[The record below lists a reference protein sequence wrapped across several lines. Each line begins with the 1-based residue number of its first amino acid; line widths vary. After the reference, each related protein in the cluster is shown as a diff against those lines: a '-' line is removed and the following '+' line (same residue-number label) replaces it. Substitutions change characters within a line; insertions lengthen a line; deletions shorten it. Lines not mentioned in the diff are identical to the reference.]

1 MMSERGGMSRRS
13 VLKMMAAASTAGAAT
28 GSWPAGRGF
37 AAARLVVGAAYVG
50 PKDDYGWNQG
60 HAQGVAAL
68 KKIDGVK
75 VVEEENVPETIQV
88 QKTMES
94 MINLDGATLIFATSF
109 GYWDHMLKVAAK
121 QPKVQFLH
129 AGPTVWKEGMPTNA
143 GSYNGY
149 IDEAQYI
156 AGIVAGYSSK
166 SGKLGFVGA
175 KPYPA
180 SLRNINSFTL
190 GARTVNPKATTQ
202 VIFTGDWVLP
212 VKEAEAVNS
221 LADQGIDVVTCH
233 VDSPKVVIETAER
246 RGIHSSGYHVNQ
258 AVLAPKGYLTGAEWN
273 WEKVYTDY
281 VNWFGE
287 GKSWPHIRRGGLK
300 EGIVRNAPYGRPV
313 SEKARKQADGAKAK
327 FADGTF
333 VIYKGPMKDNSGKTV
348 IAAGKSYDR
357 TDVWLESMNW
367 LVEGVIGSTGS

>member
-1 MMSERGGMSRRS
+1 MVPVQSAMSRRA
-13 VLKMMAAASTAGAAT
+13 VLKVMAAGAA
-28 GSWPAGRGF
+28 GVAASQWPREES
-37 AAARLVVGAAYVG
+37 AAAQLVVGAAYVG

-94 MINLDGATLIFATSF
+94 MINLDGARLIFATSF
-109 GYWDHMLKVAAK
+109 GYWEHMLKVAPK
-121 QPKVQFLH
+121 YPKVQFLH

-156 AGIVAGYSSK
+156 AGIVAGYTSK
-166 SGKLGFVGA
+166 TGSLGFVGA

-190 GARTVNPKATTQ
+190 GARVVNPKATTR

-221 LADQGIDVVTCH
+221 LADQGVDVVTCH
-233 VDSPKVVIETAER
+233 VDSPKVVIETAEK
-246 RGIHSSGYHVNQ
+246 RGIYSSGYHVNQ
-258 AVLAPKGYLTGAEWN
+258 STLAPRGYLTGAEWN

-281 VNWFGE
+281 VTWLRE

-300 EGIVRNAPYGRPV
+300 EGIVRNAPYGRAV
-313 SEKARKQADGAKAK
+313 GEKARKHADSAKAK
-327 FADGTF
+327 FMDGTF
-333 VIYKGPMKDNSGKTV
+333 VIYKGPMTDNTGKTV
-348 IAAGKSYDR
+348 IAAGKGYDR
-357 TDVWLESMNW
+357 TDVWLESMDW
-367 LVEGVIGSTGS
+367 LVEGVIGSTRS